1 MKLLPPMHNVGQAM
15 YHLAE
20 VDMASNHFSQC
31 LKHDPEHASC
41 KMWFKKCRA
50 VSKKVAAGDNAL
62 NAGMYTEAVTAWQE
76 AVALD
81 PQHTLH
87 SVPLHVKIAQA
98 LELLQQWSDSIVA
111 AEAALRLDADNKVSL
126 AACYICTH
134 FKLHSYSC
142 SSVCWLQGAD
152 RCTLSPCC
160 VNIMQYRMLY
170 WP

>member
-1 MKLLPPMHNVGQAM
+1 MHNIGQAM

-50 VSKKVAAGDNAL
+50 VSKKVTAGDNAL
-62 NAGMYTEAVTAWQE
+62 KAGRYTAAVTAWQE

-87 SVPLHVKIAQA
+87 VVPLHVKIAQA
-98 LELLQQWSDSIVA
+98 LVLLQQWSDSILA
-111 AEAALRLDADNKVSL
+111 AEAALRSDADNKVSL
-126 AACYICTH
+126 AACY
-134 FKLHSYSC
+134 
-142 SSVCWLQGAD
+142 
-152 RCTLSPCC
+152 
-160 VNIMQYRMLY
+160 M
-170 WP
+170 